1 MRRSPRSRSMDSSS
15 DMGLT
20 NRELQNELAQLQRP
34 FIYEVRDEMGRRYR
48 HCGRQRD
55 ADYHIMDKPGYTW
68 TIVYLDPPPTVV
80 DIFSER
86 VDELQLPP
94 QQILPEN
101 QQEPLDL

>member
-1 MRRSPRSRSMDSSS
+1 LKDSSS

-34 FIYEVRDEMGRRYR
+34 FIYEVKDEMGKRYR
-48 HCGRQRD
+48 HCGKQRD
-55 ADYHIMDKPGYTW
+55 ADYHIMHNPGYTW

-80 DIFSER
+80 DIFSKR
-86 VDELQLPP
+86 VEELQLPP